1 MDIDNTLNR
10 IILAALT
17 FYNKQGVRKTSM
29 EDVAEKAG
37 VTRVTVYRHFSNKKM
52 LVHAVCMMIADLF
65 QQVTATGPIH
75 SIIEIDERLSRLGLS
90 LYNLPPGDLLGW
102 LEEVSRVYPDVYR
115 EFQDTRR
122 LAIDSIFQQALET
135 AAREGILRENLNREV
150 LNAIFRASVV
160 GLLENPALISSH
172 VPMAELFSTVT
183 EVFRFGILK
192 HPHEKANA
200 HE

>member
-1 MDIDNTLNR
+1 MDVNNTLNR

-29 EDVAEKAG
+29 EDVAAKAG
-37 VTRVTVYRHFSNKKM
+37 VTRVTVYRHFTNKKK
-52 LVHAVCMMIADLF
+52 LVRAVCMMIADLF

-75 SIIEIDERLSRLGLS
+75 SIIEFDERLSRLGLS
-90 LYNLPPGDLLGW
+90 LHNLPPGNLLGW
-102 LEEVSRVYPDVYR
+102 LEEVSRVYPDIYR
-115 EFQDTRR
+115 EFHDVRQ
-122 LAIDSIFQQALET
+122 LAIDRIFQQSLET
-135 AAREGILRENLNREV
+135 AAREGILRENLNRRV
-150 LNAIFRASVV
+150 LNAIFQASVV
-160 GLLENPALISSH
+160 GLLENPALISSR

-192 HPHEKANA
+192 NPHEKANA